1 MLLTKKGTRA
11 KTLAG
16 IRAAAKSLRAGDLF
30 FLTYSGHG
38 GQVPDVTGDE
48 ADKQDETWCLYDG
61 QLIDDELYFEL
72 SRFAAGVRI
81 LVLSDSCHSGTVT
94 RARPPSTDAALG
106 TARSKMMPIEVGRRV
121 YAQHQA
127 FYDKL
132 QNDIAK
138 SAGKASVADPD
149 AVLSN
154 LSVSGGR
161 VSAIVRK
168 FKAAVILISGC
179 QDNQTSMD
187 GDQNGAFTAQLC
199 RCGTSALTKV
209 TTQASMRPFALA
221 CRRRRRPTCTCWAT
235 WRASSRSGRSRSEH
249 WRAEHQES
257 PPRRR
262 PRHLPRHAES
272 RRRVEGAL
280 PRVPLHGRTIGRDFD
295 RVAVHTQTTGQRVG
309 AFSAGARWA
318 HRAATAI

>member
-1 MLLTKKGTRA
+1 MADKRRKAAPTKARALSLHIGLDTVNASAYGGWDGPLAACEFDANDLAALARKQGIKATLLLTKKAIRA
-11 KTLAG
+11 KVLAG
-16 IRAAAKSLRAGDLF
+16 IRAAAKSLRSGDLF

-94 RARPPSTDAALG
+94 RARRPNADNVTLVAG
-106 TARSKMMPIEVGRRV
+106 RSKMMPFEVGRRV

-132 QNDIAK
+132 QNEVAK
-138 SAGKASVADPD
+138 SAGKASIADPD

-154 LSVSGGR
+154 LSVSSGR

-179 QDNQTSMD
+179 QDNQTSLD
-187 GDQNGAFTAQLC
+187 GDHNGAFTGQLLQVWNLGAFQGNYASFHAAIRAGMPAGQTPNLYLLGDVARFVAQ
-199 RCGTSALTKV
+199 
-209 TTQASMRPFALA
+209 RPF
-221 CRRRRRPTCTCWAT
+221 T
-235 WRASSRSGRSRSEH
+235 
-249 WRAEHQES
+249 
-257 PPRRR
+257 
-262 PRHLPRHAES
+262 
-272 RRRVEGAL
+272 V
-280 PRVPLHGRTIGRDFD
+280 
-295 RVAVHTQTTGQRVG
+295 
-309 AFSAGARWA
+309 
-318 HRAATAI
+318 

>member
-1 MLLTKKGTRA
+1 MADKRRKVSATKARAVSLHIGLNTVSASAYGGWTGPLASCEFDANDLAALARAQGIKASVLLTKKGTRA
-11 KTLAG
+11 KTLAS

-121 YAQHQA
+121 YAQHHA

-132 QNDIAK
+132 QNDVAK
-138 SAGKASVADPD
+138 SAGKTSVADPD

-187 GDQNGAFTAQLC
+187 GDQNGAFTSQLLQVWNFGAYQGNYASFHAAIRAGMSAAQTPNLYLL
-199 RCGTSALTKV
+199 GDV
-209 TTQASMRPFALA
+209 ASFVAQRPF
-221 CRRRRRPTCTCWAT
+221 T
-235 WRASSRSGRSRSEH
+235 
-249 WRAEHQES
+249 
-257 PPRRR
+257 
-262 PRHLPRHAES
+262 
-272 RRRVEGAL
+272 V
-280 PRVPLHGRTIGRDFD
+280 
-295 RVAVHTQTTGQRVG
+295 
-309 AFSAGARWA
+309 
-318 HRAATAI
+318 